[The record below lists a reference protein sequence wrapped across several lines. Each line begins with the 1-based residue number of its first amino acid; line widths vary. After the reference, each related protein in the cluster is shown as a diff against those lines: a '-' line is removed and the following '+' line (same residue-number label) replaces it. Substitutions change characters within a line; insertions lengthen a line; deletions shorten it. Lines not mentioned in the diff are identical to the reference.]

1 MMVFLHVCHQ
11 GGPETSQKCRIAS
24 LQEGM
29 SVGPSVY
36 LRIKLKKKGRKDASI
51 SCPNLFFSSDRISTE
66 FIFRKLVNVHFGLN
80 FSAPQEFGD
89 LLIVDFV
96 FLQHLPV
103 ATSHVDVSREEIV
116 DIVDE
121 DDEEADGD
129 EITFLAQR
137 EGIIAVFGI
146 GPAGRQAFRWSGAD
160 VEEVLIEGLIVA
172 KLEPEDD
179 AVPDRDDPVEQD
191 REEDVV
197 VEAGKVGD
205 ARQVLSD
212 VKLVRHRGQHQQ
224 VGEAQA
230 AFVAGFRRIRA
241 IIRRI

>member
-1 MMVFLHVCHQ
+1 
-11 GGPETSQKCRIAS
+11 
-24 LQEGM
+24 
-29 SVGPSVY
+29 
-36 LRIKLKKKGRKDASI
+36 
-51 SCPNLFFSSDRISTE
+51 
-66 FIFRKLVNVHFGLN
+66 
-80 FSAPQEFGD
+80 
-89 LLIVDFV
+89 LIVDFV

-129 EITFLAQR
+129 EITFLSQR
-137 EGIIAVFGI
+137 EGIIAVFGV
-146 GPAGRQAFRWSGAD
+146 GPAGRQAFRRSGAD

-179 AVPDRDDPVEQD
+179 AVPDRDDPVEED

-197 VEAGKVGD
+197 VEAGKVGH

-212 VKLVRHRGQHQQ
+212 VKLVRDRGQHQQ

-230 AFVAGFRRIRA
+230 AFVAGFRRIRT